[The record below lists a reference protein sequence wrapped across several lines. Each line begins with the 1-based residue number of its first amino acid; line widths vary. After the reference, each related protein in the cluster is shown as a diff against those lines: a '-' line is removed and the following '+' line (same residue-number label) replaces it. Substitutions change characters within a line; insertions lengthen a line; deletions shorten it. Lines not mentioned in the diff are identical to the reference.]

1 MKSIFMMGFV
11 YFFVLQIEYFDSM
24 PQKTIWKL
32 RGNIKRFERN
42 RYLSDLVHENNT
54 FWAL

>member
-1 MKSIFMMGFV
+1 MMGFE
-11 YFFVLQIEYFDSM
+11 YFFVLQIEYFVSM

-32 RGNIKRFERN
+32 IGDIKRFERN

>member
-1 MKSIFMMGFV
+1 MMGFV